1 MRGHS
6 TVSTR
11 WTRLALA
18 AVAPL
23 FFALSCTENLP
34 NGPNTFGAT
43 IKISV
48 PHDTLVVG
56 DSSVAQAVAT
66 DANGRTIQS
75 LFFTW
80 TSADPTIVAIA
91 NPAAAAADNASG
103 GRTMILIGRDA
114 GAPRSPLRR
123 DERSKN

>member
-1 MRGHS
+1 MRGRA

-66 DANGRTIQS
+66 DDNGRTVQS
-75 LFFTW
+75 LSFTW
-80 TSADPTIVAIA
+80 ASADSTIVGFAA
-91 NPAAAAADNASG
+91 PGATADAAA
-103 GRTMILIGRDA
+103 GRTRTLIARRTGR
-114 GAPRSPLRR
+114 SVVT
-123 DERSKN
+123 